1 MSDLDAGVLA
11 EKLGIG
17 PEHVEKALSEM
28 GVPYSAPPAEP
39 TESGFYVTA
48 DREWLLWLHSDGTGW
63 GLTKVKGVSNNR
75 TSWTDGALWLTTDWT
90 LVVRTLGD
98 GAFPLMTLEEA
109 LRAPAESPAASDDD
123 AAVERAAVAMFRL
136 DTDWASDDPTDAE
149 VADRWGGQ
157 PDAIRDGY
165 LRRARAALEAA
176 R

>member
-17 PEHVEKALSEM
+17 PERVEKALSEM

-39 TESGFYVTA
+39 TEPGFYVTA
-48 DREWLLWLHSDGTGW
+48 DRKWLLWLHSDGTGW

-75 TSWTDGALWLTTDWT
+75 TSWTDGALWLTSDWT

-109 LRAPAESPAASDDD
+109 LRAPS
-123 AAVERAAVAMFRL
+123 
-136 DTDWASDDPTDAE
+136 
-149 VADRWGGQ
+149 G
-157 PDAIRDGY
+157 
-165 LRRARAALEAA
+165 LEALDDWCA
-176 R
+176 DEVRETLMDPKLDPHYRTGRMDGINAVRRRLAGKDEDK

>member
-11 EKLGIG
+11 EKLGIE
-17 PEHVEKALSEM
+17 PERVEKTLSEM

-39 TESGFYVTA
+39 NESGFYVTA

-63 GLTKVKGVSNNR
+63 GRTEIKGVSNNC

-109 LRAPAESPAASDDD
+109 LRAPSDLESLDDWCAD
-123 AAVERAAVAMFRL
+123 EVRETLMDPELDSKYRTGRMDGLNSVRRRL
-136 DTDWASDDPTDAE
+136 A
-149 VADRWGGQ
+149 GK
-157 PDAIRDGY
+157 DGNG
-165 LRRARAALEAA
+165 R
-176 R
+176 

>member
-1 MSDLDAGVLA
+1 MCDLDVGVLA

-17 PEHVEKALSEM
+17 PERVEKALSEM

-63 GLTKVKGVSNNR
+63 GLTKVEGVSNNR

-109 LRAPAESPAASDDD
+109 LRAPTGLESLDD
-123 AAVERAAVAMFRL
+123 
-136 DTDWASDDPTDAE
+136 WCGAE
-149 VADRWGGQ
+149 VDKALMDPKLDPKYRTG
-157 PDAIRDGY
+157 RMDG
-165 LRRARAALEAA
+165 LNSVRRRLAGKDGNGR
-176 R
+176 